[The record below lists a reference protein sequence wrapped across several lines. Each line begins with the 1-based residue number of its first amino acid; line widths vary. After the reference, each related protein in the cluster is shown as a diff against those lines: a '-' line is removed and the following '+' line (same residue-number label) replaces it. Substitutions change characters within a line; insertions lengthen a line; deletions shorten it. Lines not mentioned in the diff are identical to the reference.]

1 LVAKYLGVEAVAT
14 PVSCNTAVDA
24 MGFRAVIR
32 TKIGSPFVIAGME
45 AARQSGSQKVAG
57 YEANGGFL
65 TLSDLEVPGGGV
77 LPALPTRDA
86 VVVHLA
92 LLLSAASQQVSLSQL
107 VSELPQRFTASDRD
121 AAFAQSRSTM
131 LLNRL
136 RNLTASEQ
144 KALFGL
150 GDITNIDETDGVRL
164 TFEGG
169 EIVHLRPSG
178 NAPELRCYAES
189 STEDGAE
196 RLVSHGLDVARSIA

>member
-1 LVAKYLGVEAVAT
+1 
-14 PVSCNTAVDA
+14 
-24 MGFRAVIR
+24 
-32 TKIGSPFVIAGME
+32 
-45 AARQSGSQKVAG
+45 
-57 YEANGGFL
+57 
-65 TLSDLEVPGGGV
+65 
-77 LPALPTRDA
+77 
-86 VVVHLA
+86 
-92 LLLSAASQQVSLSQL
+92 
-107 VSELPQRFTASDRD
+107 
-121 AAFAQSRSTM
+121 M

-196 RLVSHGLDVARSIA
+196 RLVSNGLDVARSIA